1 MENIEELV
9 VNILIEKG
17 YHISFAESITGGL
30 CAAKL
35 INVPNASKV
44 LNESFVTYSNEA
56 KMKYLGVSKE
66 KIDTY
71 GVVSEDVAYEMAL
84 GVAKTANVEV
94 GVGVTGI
101 AGPTSDGTPIGNVC
115 FGVAI
120 NGVCTTQM
128 ISFKD
133 IGRNNVR
140 KSATDYVF
148 EMLYNLLKA

>member
-1 MENIEELV
+1 MEDIEELV
-9 VNILIEKG
+9 VNLLTQKG

-44 LNESFVTYSNEA
+44 INESFITYSNES
-56 KMKYLGVSKE
+56 KMKYLNVSKQT
-66 KIDTY
+66 IDLY

-84 GVAKTANVEV
+84 GVASITGSEV

-101 AGPTSDGTPIGNVC
+101 AGPTTDGTPIGNVC
-115 FGVAI
+115 FGIAI
-120 NGVCTTQM
+120 NGVCTTQI

-140 KSATDYVF
+140 KAACDYAF
-148 EMLYNLLKA
+148 EMLYNLLKD

>member
-1 MENIEELV
+1 MENTEELV
-9 VNILIEKG
+9 VNLLIEKN

-35 INVPNASKV
+35 INVPNASMV

-56 KMKYLGVSKE
+56 KMKYCDVAKQT
-66 KIDTY
+66 IDLY

-84 GVAKTANVEV
+84 GVAKNTGSEV

-101 AGPTSDGTPIGNVC
+101 AGPTTDGTPIGNVC
-115 FGVAI
+115 FGVSI
-120 NGVCTTQM
+120 NGVCATQI

-148 EMLYNLLKA
+148 EMIYNLLKA

>member
-1 MENIEELV
+1 MDNIEELV
-9 VNILIEKG
+9 VNLLMEKE

-35 INVPNASKV
+35 INVPNASSV
-44 LNESFVTYSNEA
+44 LSESFVTYSNEA
-56 KMKYLGVSKE
+56 KMKYLNVSKQT
-66 KIDTY
+66 IDLY

-84 GVAKTANVEV
+84 GVCELSKSEV
-94 GVGVTGI
+94 GVGITGI
-101 AGPTSDGTPIGNVC
+101 AGPTTDGTPIGNVC

-120 NGVCTTQM
+120 NGVCTTQI

-140 KSATDYVF
+140 KAACDYAF
-148 EMLYNLLKA
+148 EMLYSLLKG

>member
-30 CAAKL
+30 CVAKL

-71 GVVSEDVAYEMAL
+71 GGVSEDVAYEMAL
-84 GVAKTANVEV
+84 GVAKAANCEV

-148 EMLYNLLKA
+148 EMIYNLLKT

>member
-9 VNILIEKG
+9 VDLLIQKG

-44 LNESFVTYSNEA
+44 LNESFVTYSNES
-56 KMKYLGVSKE
+56 KMKYLKVSKQT
-66 KIDTY
+66 IDLY

-84 GVAKTANVEV
+84 GVASITGSEV

-101 AGPTSDGTPIGNVC
+101 AGPTTDGTPIGNVC
-115 FGVAI
+115 FGIAI
-120 NGVCTTQM
+120 NGVCTTQI

-140 KSATDYVF
+140 KAASDYAF
-148 EMLYNLLKA
+148 EMLYNLLKD

>member
-1 MENIEELV
+1 MENIEDLV
-9 VNILIEKG
+9 VNLLIEKG
-17 YHISFAESITGGL
+17 YHISFAESLTGGL

-84 GVAKTANVEV
+84 GVSKATGSEV

-101 AGPTSDGTPIGNVC
+101 AGPTTDGTPIGNVC
-115 FGVAI
+115 FGVCI
-120 NGVCTTQM
+120 NGVITTQM

-148 EMLYNLLKA
+148 EMIYNLLKA

>member
-1 MENIEELV
+1 MENVEDLV
-9 VNILIEKG
+9 VNILMEKE
-17 YHISFAESITGGL
+17 YHIAFAESITGGL

-35 INVPNASKV
+35 INVPNASRV

-56 KMKYLGVSKE
+56 KMKYLNVSKQT
-66 KIDTY
+66 IDLY

-84 GVAKTANVEV
+84 GVCEATGAEV

-101 AGPTSDGTPIGNVC
+101 AGPSTDGNVPIGNVC
-115 FGVAI
+115 FGVCV
-120 NGVCTTQM
+120 NGVVTTQI

-140 KSATDYVF
+140 KAAADYAF
-148 EMLYNLLKA
+148 EMLLSILK

>member
-1 MENIEELV
+1 MENVEELV
-9 VNILIEKG
+9 VNILIEKN
-17 YHISFAESITGGL
+17 YHIAFAESITGGL

-66 KIDTY
+66 KIDIY

-84 GVAKTANVEV
+84 GVCKMTGVEV

-148 EMLYNLLKA
+148 EMIYNLLKA

>member
-1 MENIEELV
+1 MDNIEELV
-9 VNILIEKG
+9 VNLLKEKE

-35 INVPNASKV
+35 INVHNASSV
-44 LNESFVTYSNEA
+44 LSESFVTYSNEA
-56 KMKYLGVSKE
+56 KMKYLNVSKQT
-66 KIDTY
+66 IDLY

-84 GVAKTANVEV
+84 GVCELSKSEV
-94 GVGVTGI
+94 GVGITGI
-101 AGPTSDGTPIGNVC
+101 AGPTTDGTPIGNVC

-120 NGVCTTQM
+120 NGVCTTQI

-140 KSATDYVF
+140 KAACDYAF
-148 EMLYNLLKA
+148 EMLYSLLKG

>member
-1 MENIEELV
+1 MENIEDLV
-9 VNILIEKG
+9 VNLLIEKNW
-17 YHISFAESITGGL
+17 HISFAESCTGGL

-56 KMKYLGVSKE
+56 KMKYLDVAKQT
-66 KIDTY
+66 IDLY

-84 GVAKTANVEV
+84 GVAKNTGSEV
-94 GVGVTGI
+94 GVGVTGV
-101 AGPTSDGTPIGNVC
+101 AGPTTDGTPIGNVC
-115 FGVAI
+115 FGVSI
-120 NGVCTTQM
+120 NGVCTTQI

-140 KSATDYVF
+140 KAAADYVF
-148 EMLYNLLKA
+148 EMLYSLLKA

>member
-9 VNILIEKG
+9 VNLLTQKG

-30 CAAKL
+30 CVAKL

-44 LNESFVTYSNEA
+44 LNESFVTYSNES
-56 KMKYLGVSKE
+56 KMKYLNVSKQT
-66 KIDTY
+66 IDLY

-84 GVAKTANVEV
+84 GVASITGSEV

-101 AGPTSDGTPIGNVC
+101 AGPTTDGTPIGNVC
-115 FGVAI
+115 FGIAI
-120 NGVCTTQM
+120 NGVCTTQI

-140 KSATDYVF
+140 KAASDYAF
-148 EMLYNLLKA
+148 EMLYNLLKD

>member
-1 MENIEELV
+1 MENLEELV
-9 VNILIEKG
+9 VNILIERE
-17 YHISFAESITGGL
+17 YHIAFAESITGGL

-44 LNESFVTYSNEA
+44 LSESFITYSNEA
-56 KMKYLGVSKE
+56 KMKYLNVSKQT
-66 KIDTY
+66 IDLY

-84 GVAKTANVEV
+84 GVCEATGAQV

-101 AGPTSDGTPIGNVC
+101 AGPTTDDNVPVGNVC
-115 FGVAI
+115 FGVCV
-120 NGVCTTQM
+120 NGVVTTQV

-140 KSATDYVF
+140 RAAADYVF
-148 EMLYNLLKA
+148 EMLLSILK